1 MVKHLLAAL
10 ALAGCVEG
18 LDAPAPAPAAPLD
31 REFFRCDVQPVLA
44 ARCAFPAGHG
54 SARRPLSLYAPG
66 RERYQVGW
74 DRPTEP
80 ITAFELDANYGI
92 AAGFTTTT
100 ATGEPWLLAKPL
112 ATAAGGY
119 YHRGADL
126 YGGGDVFV
134 TEDDPGYQAIARWI
148 AGGTEPATC
157 TPITEVGP

>member
-1 MVKHLLAAL
+1 MVKLVCLVAI
-10 ALAGCVEG
+10 AGCT
-18 LDAPAPAPAAPLD
+18 ATPNTPAPAVALD
-31 REFFRCDVQPVLA
+31 RNYFRCDVQPVLA
-44 ARCAFPAGHG
+44 ARCAFPACHG
-54 SARRPLSLYAPG
+54 SVRRPLSLYAPG
-66 RERYQVGW
+66 RERYGVGW

-80 ITAFELDANYGI
+80 ITDFELEANFGI

-126 YGGGDVFV
+126 YGGGDVFL
-134 TEDDPGYQAIARWI
+134 TQDDPGYQVLASWI
-148 AGGTEPATC
+148 GGASETASC